1 MSDDNKIDR
10 RAFIVDG
17 SAAVVGAAVAGHGL
31 QPGASALQ
39 PGTAIGP
46 GEDPGQARP
55 APARPASFTSPSG
68 SLIPYSREAL
78 LRHEPV
84 RTFTGRQLGEIAFPL
99 GGIGTGTVSLGGRG
113 DLRDWEIFNRPN
125 KGKALPFTF
134 VALWVRRSGES
145 PTVRVVEAPLQPPFR
160 GAQGY
165 PREGAQGLPRFRG
178 ATFRGA
184 YPFAEIAFEDETVPV
199 GVVLEAFNPMIPLEV
214 DDSSLPVAIFR
225 YRLSN
230 RASVPVDVAM
240 AFSILNPIGYDG
252 RSPLSGDRFAG
263 FGQNVTRL
271 RRESPIVGLE
281 LTSRKYEE
289 DDLRFGSMALATT
302 HGDVT
307 ARAAWEAGAWW
318 DSFQKWFDEYAAG
331 GAFADE
337 HEAGP
342 SEDGVS
348 HYATLAPRARLAPGA
363 SQSIEF
369 LLAWHFPLRENYWNR
384 EPEVHGRK
392 LRNDYGTRFRDAWEV
407 ARYAA
412 LNLDRLERTTRT
424 FRRALEDSTLPGAA
438 LDAVSSQMSIIRTN
452 TCLLLEGK
460 RFFAFEGTN
469 DEAGCCPMNC
479 THVWNY
485 EQALAH
491 LYPSLERSM
500 RVTDFTDNTR
510 ADGSMAFRTL
520 VPTGRALWKFKPAA
534 DGQMGC
540 VLKLYRE
547 WQMSG
552 DEAFL
557 RSLWPA
563 AKRALEYAW
572 VQWDADCDG
581 VMEGEQHNTYD
592 IEFYGPN
599 TMMGTLYLGA
609 LLAGERMARA
619 LGETESAAQYRRVF
633 ESGRQKLDAQLW
645 GDGYYVQRAPEP
657 GQVKVPESALDRGSL
672 KYQYGEGCLS
682 DQLLGQW
689 FAAVV
694 GLGHVLP
701 ADHVRTALH
710 SIYNHNFRHDFFG
723 HPNTQRLYALNDEK
737 GLVLCSWPHGQRPAL
752 PFVYS
757 DEVWT
762 GIEYQ
767 VAAHLIY
774 EGLVLEGLA
783 ITKGVR
789 DRYDGE
795 RRNPWNEVECGSH
808 YARALAS
815 WSLLTALS
823 GYAWSAPER
832 RLAFAP
838 KITPEDFRAL
848 FTTGNAWGLF
858 AQRVQPAGST
868 AKLEVLSGTLELKSF
883 AFAPGELAA
892 QPRVAVVANGATL
905 AARLDAGAIVFDDAA
920 RLKTGDKLEVTLAA
934 RVKPR

>member
-1 MSDDNKIDR
+1 MSNQQKEDDRITR
-10 RAFIVDG
+10 RSFIVEG
-17 SAAVVGAAVAGHGL
+17 SAAAVGAVAATGAVSAGPQGKR
-31 QPGASALQ
+31 QVTPAGQSSFI
-39 PGTAIGP
+39 GT
-46 GEDPGQARP
+46 
-55 APARPASFTSPSG
+55 SG
-68 SLIPYSREAL
+68 SDIPYSKDDLLRREA
-78 LRHEPV
+78 V
-84 RTFTGRQLGEIAFPL
+84 RTFTGRRLGEIAFPL

-125 KGKALPFTF
+125 KGSTLPFTF
-134 VALWVRRSGES
+134 VAVWARRQAEA
-145 PTVRVVEAPLQPPFR
+145 PVVRVVEAPLQPPFR
-160 GAQGY
+160 GARGY
-165 PREGAQGLPRFRG
+165 AREGAQGLPRFRG
-178 ATFRGA
+178 ATFHGA
-184 YPFAEIAFEDETVPV
+184 YPFARITFEDNTVPV
-199 GVVLEAFNPMIPLEV
+199 GVELEAFNPMIPLEV
-214 DDSSLPVAIFR
+214 DDSSLPVAILR
-225 YRLSN
+225 YRLTN
-230 RASVPVDVAM
+230 RGTAPVDVAL

-252 RSPLSGDRFAG
+252 RSALGSNRFAG
-263 FGQNVTRL
+263 FGKNLTRL
-271 RRESPIVGLE
+271 RRDSPIVGLE
-281 LTSRKYEE
+281 LTSGKYEE
-289 DDLRFGSMALATT
+289 DNIRFGSMALVTT
-302 HGDVT
+302 HADVT
-307 ARAAWEAGAWW
+307 ARAAWEPGAWW

-331 GAFADE
+331 GGFTDGQ
-337 HEAGP
+337 EAGP
-342 SEDGVS
+342 TDEGVS
-348 HYATLAPRARLAPGA
+348 QYGTLAPRARLAPGA
-363 SQSIEF
+363 SQAIEF

-384 EPEVHGRK
+384 EPEVRGQK
-392 LRNDYGTRFRDAWEV
+392 LRNDYGARFASAWEV
-407 ARYAA
+407 ARHAA
-412 LNLDRLERTTRT
+412 LNLGRLESGTRA
-424 FRRALEDSTLPGAA
+424 FRRALDESTLPGPV

-452 TCLLLEGK
+452 TCMLLEGK

-469 DEAGCCPMNC
+469 DDAGCCPMNC

-500 RVTDFTDNTR
+500 RVTDFTDNLR
-510 ADGSMAFRTL
+510 PDGSMAFRTL
-520 VPTGRALWKFKPAA
+520 VPTGRAVWTFKPAA

-563 AKRALEYAW
+563 AKRALEFAW
-572 VQWDADCDG
+572 VFWDADRDG

-619 LGETESAAQYRRVF
+619 LGEAESAAEYRRVF

-645 GDGYYVQRAPEP
+645 GAGYYVQRVPDP
-657 GQVKVPESALDRGSL
+657 GQVKVQAVGGQEAWYASAVDRGAL

-689 FAAVV
+689 FATVV
-694 GLGHVLP
+694 NLGHVLP
-701 ADHVRTALH
+701 ADHVLEALS
-710 SIYNHNFRHDFFG
+710 SIYRHNFRRDFFG

-737 GLVLCSWPHGQRPAL
+737 GLVLCSWPRGQRPAL

-774 EGLVLEGLA
+774 EGLLYEGLA
-783 ITKGVR
+783 ITKAVR

-823 GYAWSAPER
+823 GYEWSAPER
-832 RLAFAP
+832 RLAFRPRVAA
-838 KITPEDFRAL
+838 EDFRTL
-848 FTTGNAWGLF
+848 FTTGSGWGTFAERIRAGGATAALELLF
-858 AQRVQPAGST
+858 
-868 AKLEVLSGTLELKSF
+868 GTLELKSLGF
-883 AFAPGELAA
+883 AAGAAPADV
-892 QPRVAVVANGATL
+892 RVTATARGATL
-905 AARLDAGAIVFDDAA
+905 AAQATAPGVVLFKEVV
-920 RLKTGDKLEVTLAA
+920 RLKAGDRLEVTIGGA
-934 RVKPR
+934 RTP

>member
-1 MSDDNKIDR
+1 MSEDNKVSR
-10 RAFIVDG
+10 REFILEN
-17 SAAVVGAAVAGHGL
+17 SAAVVGAAAAGIVPGQVVAG
-31 QPGASALQ
+31 QNRQQERQTPGR
-39 PGTAIGP
+39 TAP
-46 GEDPGQARP
+46 L
-55 APARPASFTSPSG
+55 TSPAG
-68 SLIPYSREAL
+68 SVIPYSREEL
-78 LRHEPV
+78 TRHEPA
-84 RTFTGRQLGEIAFPL
+84 RAFTGRQLSEIAFPL

-125 KGKALPFTF
+125 KGKSLPFTF
-134 VALWVRRSGES
+134 VALWARREGEEAA
-145 PTVRVVEAPLQPPFR
+145 VRVVEAPLQPPFR

-165 PREGAQGLPRFRG
+165 PREGAQGLPRLGG

-184 YPFAEIAFEDETVPV
+184 YPFAEISFEDESLPV

-225 YRLSN
+225 YRLAN
-230 RASVPVDVAM
+230 RTAGPVDVAL

-252 RSPLSGDRFAG
+252 RSVLRSNDFAG
-263 FGQNVTRL
+263 FGQNVTRV
-271 RRESPIVGLE
+271 RRDGPISGLE
-281 LTSRKYEE
+281 MTSQKYEE
-289 DDLRFGSMALATT
+289 DDLRFGTMALVTT
-302 HGDVT
+302 GDDVS
-307 ARAAWEAGAWW
+307 ARAAWEEGDWW

-331 GAFADE
+331 GGFKDG

-342 SEDGVS
+342 SADGTS
-348 HYATLAPRARLAPGA
+348 YYATLAPRVRLLPGA
-363 SQSIEF
+363 SRAIEF
-369 LLAWHFPLRENYWNR
+369 LLAWHFPLRENYWNS
-384 EPEVHGRK
+384 EPRVHGRR
-392 LRNDYGTRFRDAWEV
+392 LRNDYGTRFQSAWEV
-407 ARYAA
+407 ARHVA
-412 LNLDRLERTTRT
+412 LNLERLEAGTRA
-424 FRRALEDSTLPGAA
+424 FRRALEDGTLPGPVV
-438 LDAVSSQMSIIRTN
+438 DAISSQMSIIRTN
-452 TCLLLEGK
+452 TCLLLAGK

-469 DEAGCCPMNC
+469 DDAGCCPMNC

-500 RVTDFTDNTR
+500 RVTDFTDNMR

-520 VPTGRALWKFKPAA
+520 LPTGRAQWKFKPAA

-552 DEAFL
+552 DDAFL

-572 VQWDADCDG
+572 VNWDADRDG

-609 LLAGERMARA
+609 LAAGERMARA
-619 LGETESAAQYRRVF
+619 MGDAESAAEYRRVF
-633 ESGRQKLDAQLW
+633 ESGRVKLDAQLW
-645 GDGYYVQRAPEP
+645 RDGYFVQRVPDPSE
-657 GQVKVPESALDRGSL
+657 VKVQQGEQKEAWYASAVDRGAL

-694 GLGHVLP
+694 NLGHVLP
-701 ADHVRTALH
+701 ADHVREALR
-710 SIYNHNFRHDFFG
+710 SIYTHNFRHEFFS

-737 GLVLCSWPHGQRPAL
+737 GLVLCSWPRGQRPAL

-783 ITKGVR
+783 VTRAVR

-823 GYAWSAPER
+823 GYSWSAPDK

-838 KITPEDFRAL
+838 RIAPEDFRTM
-848 FTTGNAWGLF
+848 FTTGQGWGVF
-858 AQRVQPAGST
+858 SQRIQPPRAT
-868 AKLEVLSGTLELKSF
+868 ATVELLRGTLELNAF
-883 AFAPGELAA
+883 GFAPGNLSNPQVTATVGRA
-892 QPRVAVVANGATL
+892 GVVARPGEPGVVTFDPAVRLEAGDTL
-905 AARLDAGAIVFDDAA
+905 EIV
-920 RLKTGDKLEVTLAA
+920 LGGG
-934 RVKPR
+934 RVR

>member
-1 MSDDNKIDR
+1 MSEENKVSR
-10 RAFIVDG
+10 RAFILEG
-17 SAAVVGAAVAGHGL
+17 SAAVVAAAAAGDTVSGEA
-31 QPGASALQ
+31 QGPASS
-39 PGTAIGP
+39 
-46 GEDPGQARP
+46 
-55 APARPASFTSPSG
+55 APARAVAFTSPAG
-68 SLIPYSREAL
+68 SVIPYSREDL
-78 LRHEPV
+78 LRREPV
-84 RTFTGRQLGEIAFPL
+84 RTFSGRRLGEIAFPL

-125 KGKALPFTF
+125 KGRTLPFTF
-134 VALWVRRSGES
+134 VALWARRQAEA
-145 PTVRVVEAPLQPPFR
+145 PIVRVVEAPLQPPFR

-184 YPFAEIAFEDETVPV
+184 YPFAQIAFDDETVPV
-199 GVVLEAFNPMIPLEV
+199 GVELEAFNPMIPLEV
-214 DDSSLPVAIFR
+214 DDSSLPVAILR
-225 YRLSN
+225 YRLTN
-230 RASVPVDVAM
+230 RGTAPIDVAL

-252 RSPLSGDRFAG
+252 RSPLGGNRFAG
-263 FGQNVTRL
+263 FGQNITRL
-271 RRESPIVGLE
+271 RRDSPIVGLE

-289 DDLRFGSMALATT
+289 DNIRFGSMALVTT
-302 HGDVT
+302 HADVT
-307 ARAAWEAGAWW
+307 ARAAWEPGAWW

-331 GAFADE
+331 GGFADG

-342 SEDGVS
+342 TDEGVS
-348 HYATLAPRARLAPGA
+348 QYATLAPRATLAPGA
-363 SQSIEF
+363 TQGFEF

-384 EPEVHGRK
+384 EPEVRGQK
-392 LRNDYGTRFRDAWEV
+392 LRNDYGVRFASAWDV
-407 ARYAA
+407 ARHTAV
-412 LNLDRLERTTRT
+412 NLGRLENGTRT
-424 FRRALEDSTLPGAA
+424 FRRALEESTLPGPV
-438 LDAVSSQMSIIRTN
+438 LDAASSQMSIIRSN
-452 TCLLLEGK
+452 TCMLLEGK

-469 DEAGCCPMNC
+469 DDAGCCPMNC

-500 RVTDFTDNTR
+500 RVTDFTDNLR
-510 ADGSMAFRTL
+510 PDGSMAFRTL

-563 AKRALEYAW
+563 AKRALEFAW
-572 VQWDADCDG
+572 VFWDADRDG

-609 LLAGERMARA
+609 LVAGERMAHA
-619 LGETESAAQYRRVF
+619 LGEAESAAEYRRVF

-645 GDGYYVQRAPEP
+645 GAGYYVQRVPEP
-657 GQVKVPESALDRGSL
+657 GQVKVQEVGGQEAWYASAVDRGAL

-694 GLGHVLP
+694 NLGHVLP
-701 ADHVRTALH
+701 ADHVREALG
-710 SIYNHNFRHDFFG
+710 SIYRHNFRHEFFG

-737 GLVLCSWPHGQRPAL
+737 GLVLCSWPQGKRPAL

-767 VAAHLIY
+767 VASHLIY

-783 ITKGVR
+783 ITKAVR

-815 WSLLTALS
+815 WALLTAAS
-823 GYAWSAPER
+823 GYEWSAPER

-838 KITPEDFRAL
+838 RIAPEDFRTF
-848 FTTGNAWGLF
+848 FTTGLGWGSF
-858 AQRVQPAGST
+858 AQRVQRTGAT
-868 AKLEVLSGTLELKSF
+868 ATLELLFGTLELKSLG
-883 AFAPGELAA
+883 FAPGPVPVQA
-892 QPRVAVVANGATL
+892 QVTATARGARL
-905 AARLDAGAIVFDDAA
+905 AARLAAPGVVAFDEVV
-920 RLKTGDKLEVTLAA
+920 RLKAGDRLEVTLGAA
-934 RVKPR
+934 RTP